1 MKYKKG
7 DYVKITANNS
17 GHEFEIGEV
26 VNIKT
31 VEEGEYTAHNFEDYW
46 YINDEDIECKV
57 DKEIRWA
64 IRLLKVNEWATETRT
79 IAIVM
84 SLGDACIMAEALN
97 ESSPDNYI
105 YTIEEL

>member
-1 MKYKKG
+1 MKYKEG
-7 DYVKITANNS
+7 DYVKITANRN
-17 GHEFEIGEV
+17 GHEFEIGELV
-26 VNIKT
+26 KIKT
-31 VEEGEYTAHNFEDYW
+31 AEDGGYTAHNFEDYW

-97 ESSPDNYI
+97 ELSPDNYT